1 MQYEFPFQDE
11 LDKLSTLLSQN
22 QFELL
27 VQNTAVASQQNS
39 DIRLVQDAV
48 LLQRRSALS
57 GLW

>member
-39 DIRLVQDAV
+39 DIRLV
-48 LLQRRSALS
+48 
-57 GLW
+57 